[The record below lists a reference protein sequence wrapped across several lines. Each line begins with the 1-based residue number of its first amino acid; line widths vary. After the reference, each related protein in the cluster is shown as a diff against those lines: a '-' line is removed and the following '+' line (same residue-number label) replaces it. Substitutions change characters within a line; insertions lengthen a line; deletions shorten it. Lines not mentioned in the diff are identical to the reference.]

1 MTGERKLHYVGVSM
15 EGLILTLPQETA
27 WERFLSVPLIVS
39 FSSGNLDGVDC
50 IRTSDGKR
58 CFNYGKL

>member
-1 MTGERKLHYVGVSM
+1 M

-39 FSSGNLDGVDC
+39 FSSGNLDGVDS
-50 IRTSDGKR
+50 IRTSEGKR
-58 CFNYGKL
+58 CFNYVKL